1 MRLGNRLMNKRLL
14 FDKMQKEA
22 PDYSGALKFTGGCF
36 LIVVIYYFFGFPLT
50 FDYI

>member
-22 PDYSGALKFTGGCF
+22 PHFVGLLFIKVINLKN
-36 LIVVIYYFFGFPLT
+36 
-50 FDYI
+50 